1 MEYEIKIYLK
11 DEENLN
17 RFVLGNINKK
27 PLFVIGLNPSTADE
41 NKPDPSFRHLMGFAE

>member
-17 RFVLGNINKK
+17 RFVLGNKNKK
-27 PLFVIGLNPSTADE
+27 PLLTHKQMRKAQSKILTVYSWYYIF
-41 NKPDPSFRHLMGFAE
+41 